1 MHAGIITV
9 LASSAEQL
17 TIDNINI
24 LLPTIQ
30 QVTTISG
37 TFRIHIAIANYWLYS
52 YIYIV
57 MRCIGYAGAAVLLC
71 MVAIYSYRL
80 YFMLWYWLYHQVLAT
95 TCSEV
100 LNEFPAIPRQ

>member
-71 MVAIYSYRL
+71 MVAIAIGYILCSGISYIIKCL
-80 YFMLWYWLYHQVLAT
+80 LQLA
-95 TCSEV
+95 V
-100 LNEFPAIPRQ
+100 RY